1 MNKISKLKY
10 INQLASRKQ
19 IGKIMPSLRKNKKY
33 VVVYKNKPIHFGDS
47 RYDDYIDHR
56 DEERRHRYRQRA
68 SKITNKDGELT
79 YKDKNSANYYSFNLL
94 W

>member
-10 INQLASRKQ
+10 INQLASRKG
-19 IGKIMPSLRKNKKY
+19 ISKIMPSTRKNKKY
-33 VVVYKNKPIHFGDS
+33 VVVYNNKSINFGDS
-47 RYDDYIDHR
+47 RYEDYIDHQ

-79 YKDKNSANYYSFNLL
+79 YKDKNSPNYYSYHLL